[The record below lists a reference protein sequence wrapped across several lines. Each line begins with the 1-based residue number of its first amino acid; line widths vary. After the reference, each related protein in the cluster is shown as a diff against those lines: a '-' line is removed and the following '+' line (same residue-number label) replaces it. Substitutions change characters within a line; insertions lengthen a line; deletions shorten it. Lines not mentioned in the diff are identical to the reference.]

1 MENRLKAEVE
11 QHHRGYFQHTNLL
24 GTKCAATLTDGFG
37 VVRKL
42 ELMPGATEKIVDK
55 VGLTVL
61 AKNLHITWWK
71 LLILYIYIF
80 IIVDRSHSHFM
91 QCKTGAF
98 AEAWM
103 NASPSAASTAVPLE
117 AVLLTFPQQ
126 RRSVCNCLMSQ
137 VTRSDGFGLSGQ
149 LFSC

>member
-1 MENRLKAEVE
+1 M
-11 QHHRGYFQHTNLL
+11 Y
-24 GTKCAATLTDGFG
+24 
-37 VVRKL
+37 
-42 ELMPGATEKIVDK
+42 
-55 VGLTVL
+55 TV
-61 AKNLHITWWK
+61 
-71 LLILYIYIF
+71 YIF

-91 QCKTGAF
+91 QCKTGAL

-117 AVLLTFPQQ
+117 AVLFTFPQQ